1 MSNSVDYPGIQ
12 LFLNRLNR
20 LIKSISVI
28 LFVALFIVI
37 VIFMFLLPSNPPLSS
52 NYSGLISAWIQL
64 LMLGIFAL
72 SVISLLTGIIT
83 YLVFKFKNR
92 KGLIM
97 EYSIKLIQKGVILLV
112 LLFIIYNI
120 IQFIL
125 HRTHFF
131 Y

>member
-1 MSNSVDYPGIQ
+1 
-12 LFLNRLNR
+12 
-20 LIKSISVI
+20 
-28 LFVALFIVI
+28 
-37 VIFMFLLPSNPPLSS
+37 MFLLPSNPPLSS
-52 NYSGLISAWIQL
+52 NYPGLISAWIQL

-120 IQFIL
+120 IQFIAG
-125 HRTHFF
+125 FF
-131 Y
+131 GIQAHNTTMPHPI